1 MTDEIYQKLAEHLDS
16 LPQRYPTN
24 TGTGLETKILAHI
37 FSPEEAARAVKL
49 QPMPETS
56 AAVAERIGE
65 DPSVTAS

>member
-1 MTDEIYQKLAEHLDS
+1 MT
-16 LPQRYPTN
+16 RFPTN

-65 DPSVTAS
+65 DPAETAG